1 MSYQCPISNYSF
13 MDKIRKKFSHFYIIY
28 VEKIYR
34 FVYLK
39 VSSQEIAEDL
49 TSRVFTQ
56 GWNKF
61 RIGQDIKNP
70 RAYIYQIARNE
81 VVNYYREKSK
91 FKTVSVESVEIVDPQ
106 LGVEEK
112 SRLESDLKEVKKAI
126 SCLNDDYQ
134 NVIIWRYLDN
144 LPIKEIAGIM
154 EKPEG
159 TVRVMLHRALNEVKK
174 KLEVE

>member
-1 MSYQCPISNYSF
+1 MS
-13 MDKIRKKFSHFYIIY
+13 KIRKKFSHFYSTY

-56 GWNKF
+56 SWNKF
-61 RIGQDIKNP
+61 RISQDIKNP

-81 VVNYYREKSK
+81 VVNYYRSKSR
-91 FKTVSVESVEIVDPQ
+91 FRTVSVESVEIIDPQ
-106 LGVEEK
+106 PGIEEK
-112 SRLESDLKEVKKAI
+112 NQLGSDIEEVKKAI
-126 SCLNDDYQ
+126 SFLNDDYQ

-144 LPIKEIAGIM
+144 LPIKEISGIM

-159 TVRVMLHRALNEVKK
+159 TVRVMLHRALKDVRE
-174 KLEVE
+174 KLESK

>member
-1 MSYQCPISNYSF
+1 MS
-13 MDKIRKKFSHFYIIY
+13 KIRKKFSHFYNTY

-39 VSSQEIAEDL
+39 VSSPEIAEDL

-56 GWNKF
+56 SWNKF

-81 VVNYYREKSK
+81 VVNYYREKSR
-91 FKTVSVESVEIVDPQ
+91 FRTVSVESVEIIDPHPDI
-106 LGVEEK
+106 EEK
-112 SRLESDLKEVKKAI
+112 NQLKSDIEEVKKAI

-154 EKPEG
+154 ERPEG
-159 TVRVMLHRALNEVKK
+159 TVRVMLHRALNKVRE